1 MKKPTLCLIFGGKSS
16 EYYVSLNSAYSVI
29 TALEPAYEVIKIGI
43 SKNGKWYLYKG
54 ENIKIKN
61 DSWEKEGIVPVTIDI
76 NEGTFVFE
84 GGKIKP
90 YKILPILHGE
100 NYEDG
105 KIQSLF
111 DLAGMAYIGC
121 RSSTSHA
128 CFDKHITKLIAKE
141 QGIRVAN
148 DTVLFKGD
156 PNNEKRIEQFLKNTN
171 FPVFVKPSGAGSS
184 VGVSKVDSLGK
195 LSTAITLAFMH
206 SDKVLIEEK
215 IDGTETEIGV
225 IEKNNEIYLSPPG
238 QIKYSEAFYSY
249 DAKYNQENEYII
261 PAKITKKTKK
271 ELEEC
276 AKKLFYALGIRG
288 LCRMDFFVSS
298 PGEVIFNE
306 INTMPG
312 FTRASM
318 FPMLFSSTGQSHI
331 EILNNILNI

>member
-1 MKKPTLCLIFGGKSS
+1 MKKSTLCLIFGGKSS

-61 DSWEKEGIVPVTIDI
+61 DSWEKEGTLPVTIDI

-111 DLAGMAYIGC
+111 DLADMIYIGC

-128 CFDKHITKLIAKE
+128 CFDKHITKLIARE

-184 VGVSKVDSLGK
+184 IGAGIVDTPEK
-195 LSTAITLAFMH
+195 LSTAITLAFKY

-225 IEKNNEIYLSPPG
+225 IEKNSEIYLSPPG

-261 PAKITKKTKK
+261 PAKITEKTKK

-276 AKKLFYALGIRG
+276 LKKLYSALGIRG
-288 LCRMDFFVSS
+288 LCRFDFFVTSD
-298 PGEVIFNE
+298 GALVFNE
-306 INTMPG
+306 VNTMPG
-312 FTRASM
+312 FTHDSL
-318 FPMLFSSTGQSHI
+318 FPMLWQYSGYSTAQ
-331 EILNNILNI
+331 ILNIILNI